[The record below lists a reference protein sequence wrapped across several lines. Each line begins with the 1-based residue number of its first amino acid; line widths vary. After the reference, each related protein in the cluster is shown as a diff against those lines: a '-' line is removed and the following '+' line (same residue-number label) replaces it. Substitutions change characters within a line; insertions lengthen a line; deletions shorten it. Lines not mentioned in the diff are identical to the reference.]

1 MQLTMQDI
9 IESDDIPLWRSFAAT
24 LQAVALLVAF
34 TLAPERADENTSHA
48 D

>member
-9 IESDDIPLWRSFAAT
+9 IESDDIPLWRSVAVA

-34 TLAPERADENTSHA
+34 TLAPERADEHIPHA
-48 D
+48 